1 MNHCQIGLDML
12 REDTVMVETF
22 FKKNYFPWKISHRYK
37 SRESDIVNSHV
48 PLIQLQFSSVIQS
61 RPLLCNPM
69 DCSTLGFPVHH
80 QLLELVQTHCPKKKK
95 TYVHQ
100 VGDVIQP
107 SWSLSSPSPAFNLP
121 QHQGLFKWVS
131 SSHQVAKVLEL
142 QLRHQSF
149 QWIFRTDFL

>member
-69 DCSTLGFPVHH
+69 DCSTLGFPVYH
-80 QLLELVQTHCPKKKK
+80 QLPEIVKFMSIRLAM
-95 TYVHQ
+95 
-100 VGDVIQP
+100 P
-107 SWSLSSPSPAFNLP
+107 SNHFILCHPHLLLSSIFPSIRVFCSKSVIRIGSQSIGDSALASVLP
-121 QHQGLFKWVS
+121 MNIQ
-131 SSHQVAKVLEL
+131 
-142 QLRHQSF
+142 
-149 QWIFRTDFL
+149 D